1 MPTRMAG
8 TALRETDPPS
18 ANDVDAGWAQ
28 ASAAIPD
35 LHLKARAA
43 RQQRW
48 MENTRNREL
57 ARERSVH
64 LSFIM
69 ISVRGLTC

>member
-28 ASAAIPD
+28 ASAPIPD

-43 RQQRW
+43 RQQR
-48 MENTRNREL
+48 
-57 ARERSVH
+57 
-64 LSFIM
+64 
-69 ISVRGLTC
+69 

>member
-1 MPTRMAG
+1 MPTRLAG

-48 MENTRNREL
+48 MKTRGTASSRANVRCIS
-57 ARERSVH
+57 RS
-64 LSFIM
+64 S
-69 ISVRGLTC
+69 